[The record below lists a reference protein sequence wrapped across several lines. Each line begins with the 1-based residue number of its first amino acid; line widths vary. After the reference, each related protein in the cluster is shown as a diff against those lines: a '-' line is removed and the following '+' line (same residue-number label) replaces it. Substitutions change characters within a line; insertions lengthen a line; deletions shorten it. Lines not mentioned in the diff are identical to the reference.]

1 MEAPVGDPPGE
12 ACRRD
17 GDGGL
22 VVLPLRVVGILRF
35 VVVPG
40 KFDKRSSAAST
51 DHGVMV
57 VAGTSRKMWNTE
69 KTSRNVLAP
78 YCKITMVI
86 PTSQN
91 TINNLVNSPP

>member
-1 MEAPVGDPPGE
+1 MFGFGVPRGTTTQVRVGG
-12 ACRRD
+12 
-17 GDGGL
+17 
-22 VVLPLRVVGILRF
+22 
-35 VVVPG
+35 
-40 KFDKRSSAAST
+40 FDKRSSAAST